1 MKLYLGADLGG
12 SATKLLLCDPH
23 GKLLAETQ
31 CPSIRTSAAL
41 TAAVHAFLKTPG
53 RAEEEV

>member
-41 TAAVHAFLKTPG
+41 TAAVHAFLKTQG
-53 RAEEEV
+53 KAWR